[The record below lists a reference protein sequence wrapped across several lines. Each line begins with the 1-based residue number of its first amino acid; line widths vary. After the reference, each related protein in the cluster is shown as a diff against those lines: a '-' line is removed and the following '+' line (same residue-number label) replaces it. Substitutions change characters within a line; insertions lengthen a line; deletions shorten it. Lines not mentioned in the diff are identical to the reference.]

1 MAVDLEGIE
10 DFGQVGGGGEGDTA
24 EGGEAGQ
31 AEPLHGLG
39 VRGGGEAGSAEG
51 QEHDAEVGVAAAK
64 CSGAGVAAGGGS
76 TSLDA
81 DHDMARRA
89 AGQVGESASA
99 DSHGGNVAAAAQAG
113 TSKDAVVVVEG
124 DGDAVRFELD
134 DHGLGGVSL
143 EPVAG
148 VGRAVEAEHVAA
160 KWGEGVGADAC
171 QSIEGLV
178 SKEGGA
184 VAVGGVSDA

>member
-1 MAVDLEGIE
+1 M
-10 DFGQVGGGGEGDTA
+10 
-24 EGGEAGQ
+24 
-31 AEPLHGLG
+31 
-39 VRGGGEAGSAEG
+39 
-51 QEHDAEVGVAAAK
+51 
-64 CSGAGVAAGGGS
+64 
-76 TSLDA
+76 
-81 DHDMARRA
+81 
-89 AGQVGESASA
+89 
-99 DSHGGNVAAAAQAG
+99 
-113 TSKDAVVVVEG
+113 VVEG
-124 DGDAVRFELD
+124 DAYAVCFELE

-184 VAVGGVSDA
+184 VAVGGVGDA